1 MSVTVGSELG
11 SKTNSSTDRV
21 LMISSDGHATAKMND
36 YRPYLPPQLRDEFDD
51 FCKLYAKEG
60 MRINEE
66 ASMVNSFDKEF
77 VDMWRAN
84 VLDQDRLEGTWD
96 VDVRLKE
103 MERGGL
109 AAEVI
114 FPDFGIPF
122 ELYNKTVAALK
133 NYRRSTEQ
141 IEGSYYAFNRWLVD
155 FCSIAPHR
163 FAGMA
168 LISFRDVE
176 KAMAEIRWAKE
187 AGLKGILLPAFN
199 SSHPVFHPDYDP
211 IWSLLSDLE
220 MPVNS
225 HTATSGTFEFGVLP
239 SNDDEYLPEP
249 PPLPHA
255 TVIGPIIQK
264 PVFYSIHQLLMH
276 FVWGGVLERHPNLQ
290 LVFTET
296 GSAWVVGM
304 LANMDYTWDGAFTPR
319 TVREFVKRPPSEYFR
334 RQCHLGASVFSRAE
348 MEHRH
353 EIGLD
358 KITLGVD
365 FPHPE
370 GTWGMGP
377 GHIEY
382 LRATIGAAHVPPD
395 EARQIVGENAI
406 PLWGFDREKLQPVVD
421 AAGPLIEDILK
432 EPEADYFPRGDVH
445 KPFGDPR

>member
-1 MSVTVGSELG
+1 MSTTFEAD
-11 SKTNSSTDRV
+11 TQFERDITTDRV
-21 LMISSDGHATAKMND
+21 LMISSDGHATARMPD
-36 YRPYLPPQLRDEFDD
+36 YRPYLPAALREEFDE
-51 FCKLYAKEG
+51 FCKLYAVEG
-60 MRINEE
+60 ARLNEE
-66 ASMVNSFDKEF
+66 ASMVKSFDQEF
-77 VDMWRAN
+77 IDMWKRN
-84 VLDQDRLEGTWD
+84 VLEVDRLEGTWD
-96 VDVRLKE
+96 VAARMGE

-133 NYRRSTEQ
+133 NYRRTPEQ
-141 IEGSYYAFNRWLVD
+141 IRGAYSAYNRWLVD
-155 FCSIAPHR
+155 FCSSAPHR

-168 LISFRDVE
+168 LVSFDNVE
-176 KAMAEIRWAKE
+176 DAMTEIRWAK
-187 AGLKGILLPAFN
+187 ANGFKGILLPTF
-199 SSHPVFHPDYDP
+199 SSRRPLFHPDFEP
-211 IWSLLSDLE
+211 IWSLAEELE

-225 HTATSGTFEFGVLP
+225 HTAQSGTFEFGILP

-249 PPLPHA
+249 PPLPD
-255 TVIGPIIQK
+255 TSVVGPIIQK
-264 PVFYSIHQLLMH
+264 PVFYSIHQMLMH
-276 FVWGGVLERHPNLQ
+276 FVWGGVLERHPNMQ
-290 LVFTET
+290 VVFTEA

-319 TVREFVKRPPSEYFR
+319 AVREHVKIRPSEYFR
-334 RQCHLGASVFSRAE
+334 RQCHLGSSVFSLAE

-358 KITLGVD
+358 KITLGMD

-382 LRATIGAAHVPPD
+382 LRATIGAAHVPAD
-395 EARQIVGENAI
+395 EARLLIGENAVD
-406 PLWGFDREKLQPVVD
+406 LWGFDRQKLQPIVD
-421 AAGPLIEDILK
+421 ATGPVMEDILQ
-432 EPEADYFPRGDVH
+432 EPAADYFPRGDVH